1 MPQAWQKKKKRGKK
15 LKIELPHDPTTPLL
29 GICAELKPSFLSKW
43 SVLSFPTYPLARSPC
58 PSLYSHCPWA
68 WVLRNHLLMG
78 LNSPEQ
84 SESCRS
90 PGISIN
96 KESLP
101 PPTGHLGK
109 GLHSHPVSSSCCLDS
124 NENIPRA
131 GSTAM
136 ILSNDYSVSDIA
148 PGSFKTSCLNIQQS
162 LNEAGVM
169 LMYSY
174 RKRKTQEKGK
184 EKWSAS
190 NGQVWTLSQVPWPYG
205 GAEQC
210 PGERQRGRVRV
221 GRQGRRTEWRA
232 VEGSGNYSLCP
243 SQGSSLPGFSC
254 CPKTLL

>member
-1 MPQAWQKKKKRGKK
+1 MKRPQEIKNRDLPDSPDSLLPMQGARVQFLVREPRSHMPQAWQKKKKKRGKK
-15 LKIELPHDPTTPLL
+15 LKIELPHDPTIPLL

-124 NENIPRA
+124 NENVPRA

-136 ILSNDYSVSDIA
+136 ILSNDHSMSDIA
-148 PGSFKTSCLNIQQS
+148 PGTFKTSCLNIQQS

-174 RKRKTQEKGK
+174 RKRKTQRKERKNGQLVTAKSGLCPRFPGPTVGLSSVLEKGR
-184 EKWSAS
+184 E
-190 NGQVWTLSQVPWPYG
+190 
-205 GAEQC
+205 
-210 PGERQRGRVRV
+210 
-221 GRQGRRTEWRA
+221 A
-232 VEGSGNYSLCP
+232 V
-243 SQGSSLPGFSC
+243 
-254 CPKTLL
+254 